1 MNMLLLF
8 GFLLIFVMSANQ
20 VLAYI
25 DPGTS
30 GMVVG
35 SVGSI
40 ILAVLGA
47 SAAFFVKIF
56 YKPIKNKV
64 LKLKKKMICAK

>member
-1 MNMLLLF
+1 MNISLLF

-35 SVGSI
+35 SVWSVF
-40 ILAVLGA
+40 LAVIGA
-47 SAAFFVKIF
+47 AVALFAKIF
-56 YKPIKNKV
+56 YKPIKNKI
-64 LKLKKKMICAK
+64 LKFRKKD